1 MILGAEI
8 GMLVLG
14 LIALCSGKLTLSK
27 NQVVYGTPARL
38 LGLVAMAPFPLSFA
52 VGFAIA
58 VSQGIQG
65 KAVNVKSMPW
75 ELILIEGCIVVACLA
90 TVYGVGWSYAESSIP
105 VAKPVQDEYDV
116 NQPVRP

>member
-38 LGLVAMAPFPLSFA
+38 LGLVALMPLPLSFA
-52 VGFAIA
+52 VVFAIA
-58 VSQGIQG
+58 FSQSVQG
-65 KAVNVKSMPW
+65 RAADLKSMNG

-90 TVYGVGWSYAESSIP
+90 TVYGIGWSYVGPP
-105 VAKPVQDEYDV
+105 VARPVHDEYDI